1 MIEFFINRPK
11 FAMVLSIVMTL
22 AGFLTL
28 AKMPVSLYPSVSP
41 PTILITANFP
51 GADHNTIRD
60 TVASVLE
67 QEINGVE
74 DMIYMDTKSA
84 NDGTY
89 IGRVTFD
96 IGTDPDRAQ
105 SLVQNRVN
113 KAMPK
118 LPGIVSQLG
127 VTVQKSS
134 PSMLVSVSLYS
145 PNDTYDDVFLSNY
158 MTLNIMDQL
167 LRVQGVGELKLLGQ
181 KDYSMRVWIDNE
193 KMAGFGIDHTE
204 VSNAVAAQNATI
216 SAGKIGESPNPEGT
230 TFQYTIKTKGRLQNV
245 EEFEEIVVRVM
256 DDGSDIRLKD
266 IARIEMGSK
275 AYYAQASWSD
285 KPSPLLIAYQGPG
298 ANAIQVANEVK
309 AKMAEMSES
318 FPEDVEYDIAFDS
331 TTFITASMDEVY
343 KTLFEALFLVAIITY
358 LFLQNWRATIIPL
371 IAIPVS
377 LVATFLVFQ
386 AMGIDINTISMFGLI
401 LAIGIVVDAAIVVI
415 ENVERLMHEEH
426 LPSKEATSK
435 AMKEVTAPLIA
446 SALVLMAV
454 FVPVSLAPGMVGILY
469 AQFGVAIVASTV
481 LSTVVA
487 LTLTPAL
494 CAILMEV
501 KPLATKGPL
510 GWFNKFVD
518 GLRNQYGSL
527 VNFLGRRLWLTM
539 TVFAVLIAYIGYLGK
554 TMPTGF
560 IPEEDKGNFIV
571 DVSLPE
577 ASTLERTI
585 EQVNEM
591 TRQIEDIPG
600 VARVVSA
607 SGFSMLKGALATNS
621 AMLIV
626 SLDDWSE
633 RKEPELS
640 IQSILMQTRGVL
652 ANNREIKGLAL
663 TTPAIP
669 GMGNASGLSIV
680 LQDTLGRSTESLAPV
695 LQKFSMELMARP
707 EIAYAFSTYTAN
719 VPQLYLDIDYQR
731 AMKLGIEPTAI
742 NSTLSTMFGKKYVN
756 DFTKFGK
763 NYQVNIMSDGEFRDD
778 ETDLNTLY
786 VTNKRGELIR
796 FASFADFK
804 PAIGADVSARYNLY
818 NSTQLMAAAAP
829 GYSSGDAIKA
839 VQEVADSLP
848 DGYKIDWTGQT
859 YQEIKTGGGIIF
871 LFGLAVLFTYL
882 FLVAQYESWLTP
894 FAIMLCV
901 PTALFGALFLVHMM
915 GGTLNI
921 YTQIGL
927 VLMIGMA
934 ARNAILIVEFA
945 KVLREERGFTILN
958 SAIEAAKLR
967 MRAVLMTAFAF
978 ILGVIPLMI
987 ASGAGS
993 ASRNVM
999 GQTVFG
1005 GMLSATII
1013 GCIFVPVFY
1022 LMFQR
1027 LRERFGA
1034 TTEQAEKADAERLV
1048 KGESN
1053 V

>member
-11 FAMVLSIVMTL
+11 FAIVISIVMTL
-22 AGFLTL
+22 TGILTML
-28 AKMPVSLYPSVSP
+28 KMPVSLYPTVTP
-41 PTILITANFP
+41 PTIMITATFP

-67 QEINGVE
+67 QDINGVE
-74 DMIYMDTKSA
+74 NMIYMDTKSA

-113 KAMPK
+113 KALPK
-118 LPGIVSQLG
+118 LPGIVKQLG

-145 PNDTYDDVFLSNY
+145 PNNTYDDVFLSNY
-158 MTLNIMDQL
+158 VTLNILDQL
-167 LRVQGVGELKLLGQ
+167 LRVNGVGELKMLGQ
-181 KDYSMRVWIDNE
+181 KDYSLRIWIDNE
-193 KMAGFGIDHTE
+193 KMAGFGITDTE

-216 SAGKIGESPNPEGT
+216 SAGKIGESPNPQGT
-230 TFQYTIKTKGRLQNV
+230 TFQYTIKTKGRLKNV

-256 DDGSDIRLKD
+256 PDGSDIRLKD
-266 IARIEMGSK
+266 IARIELGSK
-275 AYYAQASWSD
+275 AYMAQASWSD
-285 KPSPLLIAYQGPG
+285 KPSPLLIAYQAPG
-298 ANAIQVANEVK
+298 ANAIVVANEVK
-309 AKMAEMSES
+309 AKMKDIAKS
-318 FPEDVEYDIAFDS
+318 FPDDIEYDIAFDS
-331 TTFITASMDEVY
+331 TTFISASMNEVY
-343 KTLFEALFLVAIITY
+343 KTLFEALILVAIITFI
-358 LFLQNWRATIIPL
+358 FLQNWRATIIPL

-386 AMGIDINTISMFGLI
+386 MMGIDINTISMFGLI

-426 LPSKEATSK
+426 LPAKEATSK

-494 CAILMEV
+494 CATLMQV

-510 GWFNKFVD
+510 GWFNRFVD
-518 GLRNQYGSL
+518 TTREKYGWL
-527 VNFLGRRLWLTM
+527 VNFLGRRLLLTM
-539 TVFAVLIAYIGYLGK
+539 VIFVALLAYIGYLGK

-577 ASTLERTI
+577 AATLERTI

-591 TRQIEDIPG
+591 TRQIEAIPG

-626 SLDDWSE
+626 SLDDWSL
-633 RKEPELS
+633 RKTPELS
-640 IQSILMQTRGVL
+640 LMSVLAQTRGLL
-652 ANNREIKGLAL
+652 AGNKEIKGLAI

-669 GMGNASGLSIV
+669 GMGTSSGLSIV
-680 LQDTLGRSTESLAPV
+680 LQDTMGRSTESLAPV
-695 LQKFSMELMARP
+695 LQKFSMDLMARP
-707 EIAYAFSTYTAN
+707 EIAFAFSTYTAN
-719 VPQLYLDIDYQR
+719 VPQLYLDIDYEL

-742 NSTLSTMFGKKYVN
+742 NATLSTMFGKKYVN

-763 NYQVNIMSDGEFRDD
+763 NYQVNIMSDGQFRDD
-778 ETDLNTLY
+778 ESDLNTLY
-786 VTNKRGELIR
+786 VANKTGKLIKFST
-796 FASFADFK
+796 FAEFK

-818 NSTQLMAAAAP
+818 NATQLMAAAAP
-829 GYSSGDAIKA
+829 GYSSGDAINA
-839 VQEVADSLP
+839 VKEVAKTLP
-848 DGYKIDWTGQT
+848 DGYTTDWTGQT
-859 YQEIKTGGGIIF
+859 YQEVKTGGGIIF
-871 LFGLAVLFTYL
+871 LFALAILFTYL
-882 FLVAQYESWLTP
+882 FLVAQYESWMTP
-894 FAIMLCV
+894 FAIILCV
-901 PTALFGALFLVHMM
+901 PTALFGALFLVSMM

-945 KVLREERGFTILN
+945 KVLREEKGLSILE
-958 SAIEAAKLR
+958 SGIQAAKLR
-967 MRAVLMTAFAF
+967 MRAVAMTAFAF
-978 ILGVIPLMI
+978 ILGVVPLII
-987 ASGAGS
+987 ASGAGA

-1013 GCIFVPVFY
+1013 GCIFVPIFFI
-1022 LMFQR
+1022 MFQK
-1027 LRERFGA
+1027 LREKFGSKTRIA
-1034 TTEQAEKADAERLV
+1034 SVADAARDGKE
-1048 KGESN
+1048 
-1053 V
+1053 

>member
-22 AGFLTL
+22 TGILTML
-28 AKMPVSLYPSVSP
+28 KMPVSLYPSVTP
-41 PTILITANFP
+41 PTIMVTATFP
-51 GADHNTIRD
+51 GADHKTIKD

-74 DMIYMDTKSA
+74 NMIYIDTKSA

-89 IGRVTFD
+89 IGRVTFA
-96 IGTDPDRAQ
+96 IGTDPDQAQ
-105 SLVQNRVN
+105 TLVQNRVN
-113 KAMPK
+113 KALPK
-118 LPGIVSQLG
+118 LPAIVNQMG

-158 MTLNIMDQL
+158 MSINVLDQL
-167 LRVQGVGELKLLGQ
+167 LRVNGVGELKLLGQ
-181 KDYSMRVWIDNE
+181 KDYSVRVWLDNE
-193 KMAGFGIDHTE
+193 KMAGFGIPDTE
-204 VSNAVAAQNATI
+204 VASAIAAQNATI

-230 TFQYTIKTKGRLQNV
+230 TFQYTIKTKGRLTDIS
-245 EEFEEIVVRVM
+245 EFENIVVRVM
-256 DDGSDIRLKD
+256 EDGSDIRLSD
-266 IARIEMGSK
+266 IARVELGSK
-275 AYYAQASWSD
+275 AYNAAAKWSD
-285 KPSPLLIAYQGPG
+285 KDSPLLIAYQAPG
-298 ANAIQVANEVK
+298 ANAIVVANEVK
-309 AKMAEMSES
+309 AKMEELSAM
-318 FPEDVEYDIAFDS
+318 FPDDVEYDIAFDS
-331 TTFITASMDEVY
+331 TLFITKSMDEVY
-343 KTLFEALFLVAIITY
+343 KTLFEALILVAIITY
-358 LFLQNWRATIIPL
+358 MFLQNWRATIIPL

-386 AMGIDINTISMFGLI
+386 AMGMDINTISMFGLI

-426 LPSKEATSK
+426 LPAPEATSK

-494 CAILMEV
+494 CAMLMTV

-510 GWFNKFVD
+510 GWFNKAVD
-518 GLRNQYGSL
+518 ATREKYGWL
-527 VNFLGRRLWLTM
+527 VEFLGRRIMLTM
-539 TVFAVLIAYIGYLGK
+539 VIFFALLAYIGYLGK

-571 DVSLPE
+571 DISLPE

-585 EQVNEM
+585 AEVESM
-591 TRQIEDIPG
+591 TRQIEAIPG

-607 SGFSMLKGALATNS
+607 AGFSMLKGALATNS

-633 RKEPELS
+633 RQTPELS
-640 IQSILMQTRGVL
+640 LAAILAQSRGL
-652 ANNREIKGLAL
+652 LNANKEIKGLAI

-669 GMGNASGLSIV
+669 GMGTSSGLSIV
-680 LQDTLGRSTESLAPV
+680 LEDTLGRSTESLGPV
-695 LQKFSMELMARP
+695 LQKYSMDLMARP
-707 EIAYAFSTYTAN
+707 EVAFAFSTYTAN
-719 VPQLYLDIDYQR
+719 VPQLYLDIDYEL
-731 AMKLGIEPTAI
+731 AMKLGISPTSI
-742 NSTLSTMFGKKYVN
+742 NTTLATMFGKKYIN

-763 NYQVNIMSDGEFRDD
+763 NYQVNIMSDGKFRDD
-778 ETDLNTLY
+778 ETDLSTLY
-786 VTNKRGELIR
+786 VQSKNGELIR
-796 FASFADFK
+796 FSNFASFS

-818 NSTQLMAAAAP
+818 NATTLMAAAAP

-839 VQEVADSLP
+839 ANEVAAQLP
-848 DGYKIDWTGQT
+848 DGYKIEYTGQT
-859 YQEIKTGGGIIF
+859 YQEVKTGGGIIF
-871 LFGLAVLFTYL
+871 LFGLAILFTYL
-882 FLVAQYESWLTP
+882 FLVAQYESWMTP
-894 FAIMLCV
+894 FAIILCV
-901 PTALFGALFLVHMM
+901 PTALLGSLFLVTMM

-945 KVLREERGFTILN
+945 KVLREDKGLSIL
-958 SAIEAAKLR
+958 EAGIQSAKLR

-978 ILGVIPLMI
+978 ILGVVPLMT
-987 ASGAGS
+987 ASGAGA

-1013 GCIFVPVFY
+1013 GCIFVPIFFIMV
-1022 LMFQR
+1022 QIV
-1027 LRERFGA
+1027 RERFGSR
-1034 TTEQAEKADAERLV
+1034 TEVAAVADAEREI
-1048 KGESN
+1048 KA
-1053 V
+1053 

>member
-11 FAMVLSIVMTL
+11 FAIVLSIVMTL
-22 AGFLTL
+22 TGILTML
-28 AKMPVSLYPSVSP
+28 KMPVSLYPTVTP
-41 PTILITANFP
+41 PTIMITATFP

-67 QEINGVE
+67 QDINGVE
-74 DMIYMDTKSA
+74 NMIYMDTKSA

-89 IGRVTFD
+89 IGRVTFA

-113 KAMPK
+113 KALPK
-118 LPGIVSQLG
+118 LPGIVKQLG

-145 PNDTYDDVFLSNY
+145 PNNTYDDVFLSNY
-158 MTLNIMDQL
+158 MTLNILDQL
-167 LRVQGVGELKLLGQ
+167 LRVNGVGELKMLGQ
-181 KDYSMRVWIDNE
+181 KDYSLRIWIDNE
-193 KMAGFGIDHTE
+193 KMAGFGITDTE

-230 TFQYTIKTKGRLQNV
+230 TFQYTIKTKGRLKNI
-245 EEFEEIVVRVM
+245 EEFEDIVVRVLP
-256 DDGSDIRLKD
+256 DGSDIRLKD
-266 IARIEMGSK
+266 IARIELGSK
-275 AYYAQASWSD
+275 AYNAQASWSD
-285 KPSPLLIAYQGPG
+285 KPSPLLIAYQAPG
-298 ANAIQVANEVK
+298 ANAIVVANEVK
-309 AKMAEMSES
+309 AKMQEISKA
-318 FPEDVEYDIAFDS
+318 FPEDIEYDIAFDS
-331 TTFITASMDEVY
+331 TTFISASMNEVY
-343 KTLFEALFLVAIITY
+343 KTLFEALILVAIITFM
-358 LFLQNWRATIIPL
+358 FLQNWRATIIPL

-377 LVATFLVFQ
+377 LVATFLVFK
-386 AMGIDINTISMFGLI
+386 MMNIDINTISMFGLI

-426 LPSKEATSK
+426 LPAKEATSK

-494 CAILMEV
+494 CATLMQV

-510 GWFNKFVD
+510 GWFNRFVD
-518 GLRNQYGSL
+518 VTREKYGWL
-527 VNFLGRRLWLTM
+527 VDFLGRRLMLTM
-539 TVFAVLIAYIGYLGK
+539 VIFVALLAYIGYLGK

-577 ASTLERTI
+577 AATLERTI
-585 EQVNEM
+585 EQVNQM
-591 TRQIEDIPG
+591 TREIEAIPG

-626 SLDDWSE
+626 SLDDWSL
-633 RKEPELS
+633 RKTPELS
-640 IQSILMQTRGVL
+640 LVSVLGQTRGLL
-652 ANNREIKGLAL
+652 AANKEIKGLAI

-669 GMGNASGLSIV
+669 GMGTSSGLSIV
-680 LQDTLGRSTESLAPV
+680 LQDTMGRSTESLAPV
-695 LQKFSMELMARP
+695 LQKFSMDLMARP
-707 EIAYAFSTYTAN
+707 EIAFAFSTYTAN
-719 VPQLYLDIDYQR
+719 VPQLYLDIDYEL
-731 AMKLGIEPTAI
+731 AMKLGVQPTAI

-763 NYQVNIMSDGEFRDD
+763 NYQVNIMSDGQFRDD
-778 ETDLNTLY
+778 ESDLNTLY
-786 VTNKRGELIR
+786 VASGTGELIK
-796 FASFADFK
+796 FSSFAEFK

-839 VQEVADSLP
+839 VQEVAKTLP
-848 DGYKIDWTGQT
+848 DGYTTDWTGQT
-859 YQEIKTGGGIIF
+859 YQEVETGGGIIF
-871 LFGLAVLFTYL
+871 LFALAILFTYL
-882 FLVAQYESWLTP
+882 FLVAQYESWMTP
-894 FAIMLCV
+894 FAIILCV
-901 PTALFGALFLVHMM
+901 PTALFGALFLVSMM

-945 KVLREERGFTILN
+945 KVLREDKGLTILE
-958 SAIEAAKLR
+958 SGIQAAKLR
-967 MRAVLMTAFAF
+967 MRAVAMTAFAF
-978 ILGVIPLMI
+978 ILGVVPLMI
-987 ASGAGS
+987 ASGAGA

-1013 GCIFVPVFY
+1013 GCIFVPIFFI
-1022 LMFQR
+1022 MFQR
-1027 LRERFGA
+1027 LREHFGSKTQIA
-1034 TTEQAEKADAERLV
+1034 SIADAARDGKE
-1048 KGESN
+1048 
-1053 V
+1053 